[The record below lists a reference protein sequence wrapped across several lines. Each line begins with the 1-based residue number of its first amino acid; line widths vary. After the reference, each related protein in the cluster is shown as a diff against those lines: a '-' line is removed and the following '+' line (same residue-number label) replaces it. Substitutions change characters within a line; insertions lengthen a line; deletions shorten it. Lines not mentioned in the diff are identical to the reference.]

1 MTDQNQD
8 ENRLIAERREKLKA
22 IREKANAFPND
33 WSREDTAAEFGLFAV
48 AIGMRVVLVC
58 YITIDRSLI
67 FFHSYAASLSLSSEQ
82 LRVM

>member
-1 MTDQNQD
+1 MT
-8 ENRLIAERREKLKA
+8 ITKL
-22 IREKANAFPND
+22 FYFY
-33 WSREDTAAEFGLFAV
+33 EDIAAEFGLFAV